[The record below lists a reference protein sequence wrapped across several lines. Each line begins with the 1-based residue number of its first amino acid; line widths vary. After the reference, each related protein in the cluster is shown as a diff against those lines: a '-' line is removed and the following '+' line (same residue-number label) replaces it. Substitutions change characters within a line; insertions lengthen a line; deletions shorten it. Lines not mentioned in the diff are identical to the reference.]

1 MKELEDL
8 KNKWAEQDFSQSY
21 SKEEIKNFLQ
31 KKSTHSIRWIFYL
44 SIAEFL
50 LYLSFPLL
58 VPNYLDSFDYYKS
71 LNLYEF
77 SITTTF
83 LGYVL
88 LLYFMWRFFQNYKNI
103 SVANSVKNHLSA
115 ILKTRRA
122 VNQYFY
128 SNIAILIVFTIV
140 VLIAALRL
148 DKNIIALQEESNSFL
163 MMIFMIGIL
172 IAIILGLFGLLYY
185 FVYGRFL
192 RPLKKNEKELLRME
206 D

>member
-21 SKEEIKNFLQ
+21 SKEEIKSFLQ
-31 KKSTHSIRWIFYL
+31 KKSTHSIRWIFFL

-77 SITTTF
+77 SIVTTF

-103 SVANSVKNHLSA
+103 SVANSVKDHLSA

-128 SNIAILIVFTIV
+128 FNIAILIVFTIV

-148 DKNIIALQEESNSFL
+148 DENIIALQEENNSFL

>member
-8 KNKWAEQDFSQSY
+8 KNKWAKQDFSQSF
-21 SKEEIKNFLQ
+21 SKEEIKGFLQ
-31 KKSTHSIRWIFYL
+31 KKSTHSIKWIFYL
-44 SIAEFL
+44 SIVEFV

-58 VPNYLDSFDYYKS
+58 VPNYLDSFDYYRN
-71 LNLYEF
+71 LNLFEF
-77 SITTTF
+77 SIVTTV
-83 LGYVL
+83 LGYIL

-103 SVANSVKNHLSA
+103 SVANSIKDHLSA
-115 ILKTRRA
+115 ILNTRRA

-128 SNIAILIVFTIV
+128 FNVAILIIFTIV
-140 VLIAALRL
+140 VLLAALER
-148 DKNIIALQEESNSFL
+148 DKNIIALQEENSSLL
-163 MMIFMIGIL
+163 MIIFMIGIL

-192 RPLKKNEKELLRME
+192 RPLKNNEKDLLEIE

>member
-21 SKEEIKNFLQ
+21 SKEEIKSFLQ

-88 LLYFMWRFFQNYKNI
+88 LLFFMWRFFQNYKNI

-128 SNIAILIVFTIV
+128 FNIAILTVFTIV

-192 RPLKKNEKELLRME
+192 RPLKKNERELLRME

>member
-8 KNKWAEQDFSQSY
+8 KNKWAKQDFSQSY
-21 SKEEIKNFLQ
+21 SKEEIKSFLQ

-77 SITTTF
+77 SIITTF

-128 SNIAILIVFTIV
+128 FNIAILIVFTIV

-148 DKNIIALQEESNSFL
+148 DENIIALQEESNSFL

-172 IAIILGLFGLLYY
+172 IAIILGLFGVLYY

>member
-8 KNKWAEQDFSQSY
+8 KNKWAKQDFSQSY
-21 SKEEIKNFLQ
+21 SKEEIKGFLQ
-31 KKSTHSIRWIFYL
+31 KKSTHSIKWIFYL
-44 SIAEFL
+44 SIVEFV

-58 VPNYLDSFDYYKS
+58 VPNYIKSFDYYKS
-71 LNLYEF
+71 LNLFEF
-77 SITTTF
+77 SIVTTM

-88 LLYFMWRFFQNYKNI
+88 LLYFMWHFFQNYKKI
-103 SVANSVKNHLSA
+103 SVANSIKDHLSA
-115 ILKTRRA
+115 ILNTRRA

-128 SNIAILIVFTIV
+128 FNVAILIIFTIV
-140 VLIAALRL
+140 VLVAALER
-148 DKNIIALQEESNSFL
+148 DKNMIALQEENNSL
-163 MMIFMIGIL
+163 IMIIFMIGIL

-192 RPLKKNEKELLRME
+192 RPLKINEKELLRIE

>member
-128 SNIAILIVFTIV
+128 FNIAILIVFTIV

>member
-8 KNKWAEQDFSQSY
+8 KNKWAKQDFSQSY
-21 SKEEIKNFLQ
+21 SKEEIKSFLQ
-31 KKSTHSIRWIFYL
+31 KKSTHSIKWIFYL
-44 SIAEFL
+44 SIVEFV

-58 VPNYLDSFDYYKS
+58 VPNYIKSFDYYKS
-71 LNLYEF
+71 LNLFEF
-77 SITTTF
+77 SIVTTV

-88 LLYFMWRFFQNYKNI
+88 LLYFMWHFFQNYKKI
-103 SVANSVKNHLSA
+103 SVANSIKDHLSA
-115 ILKTRRA
+115 ILNTRRA

-128 SNIAILIVFTIV
+128 FNVAILIIFTIV
-140 VLIAALRL
+140 VLVAALER
-148 DKNIIALQEESNSFL
+148 DKNMIALQEENNSL
-163 MMIFMIGIL
+163 IMIIFMIGIL

-192 RPLKKNEKELLRME
+192 RPLKNNEKELLRIE

>member
-8 KNKWAEQDFSQSY
+8 KNKWAKQDFSQSFT
-21 SKEEIKNFLQ
+21 EEDIKGFLQ
-31 KKSTHSIRWIFYL
+31 KKSTHSIKWIFYL
-44 SIAEFL
+44 SIVEFI

-58 VPNYLDSFDYYKS
+58 VPNYLDSFDYYKT
-71 LNLYEF
+71 LNLLEF
-77 SITTTF
+77 SIVTTV

-103 SVANSVKNHLSA
+103 SVANSIKDHLSA
-115 ILKTRRA
+115 ILNTRRA

-128 SNIAILIVFTIV
+128 FNVVILIVFTVV
-140 VLIAALRL
+140 VLVSAFQL
-148 DKNIIALQEESNSFL
+148 DNNLIALQEENNSL
-163 MMIFMIGIL
+163 LIMIFMIGL
-172 IAIILGLFGLLYY
+172 VIAIIIGIFGILYY

-192 RPLKKNEKELLRME
+192 RPLKNYEKELLKIE

>member
-21 SKEEIKNFLQ
+21 SKEEIKSFLQ

-103 SVANSVKNHLSA
+103 SVANSVKDHLSA

-128 SNIAILIVFTIV
+128 FNIAILIVFTIV

-148 DKNIIALQEESNSFL
+148 DENIIALQEENNSFL

-185 FVYGRFL
+185 FVYGRFF